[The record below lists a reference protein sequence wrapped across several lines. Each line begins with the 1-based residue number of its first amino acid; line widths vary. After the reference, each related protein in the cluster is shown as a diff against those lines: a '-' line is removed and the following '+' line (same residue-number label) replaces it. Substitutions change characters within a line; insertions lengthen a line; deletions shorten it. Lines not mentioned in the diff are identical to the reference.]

1 MSKKKTTKVLGK
13 GLSALLDDA
22 TTDNPAAALTTQ
34 DSPIGNIALTALSKI
49 EVNPFQPRVDFDE
62 DRLRDLADSI
72 TIHGVIQPI
81 TLRVIK
87 EGKFQLIS
95 GERRLR
101 AAKMAGLSE
110 IPAYIKAEVTD
121 QESLEIAL
129 IENIQREDLNALEI
143 ALNYERLIEECKLT
157 QEELSARVG
166 KKRSTIT
173 NYLRLL
179 KLPSEVQ
186 YGVKEGLLSMGHSRA
201 LIGVTDTDFVTE
213 VVKQIIEKQL
223 SVRQVES
230 IVKKH
235 NQTQLDLDLVDDE
248 PKASKNQTILAEN
261 MGRKLTT
268 KVQLKPK
275 KRGKGE
281 IVISYYSEADFKRI
295 INILES

>member
-1 MSKKKTTKVLGK
+1 MAKKKTSVLGK

-22 TTDNPAAALTTQ
+22 AAVEGKSDSRAKDNV
-34 DSPIGNIALTALSKI
+34 IGSVSLVPLSSI
-49 EVNPFQPRVDFDE
+49 EVNPFQPRVDFDQ

-72 TIHGVIQPI
+72 LIHGVIQPI
-81 TLRVIK
+81 TVRLI
-87 EGKFQLIS
+87 ENGKYQLIS

-101 AAKMAGLSE
+101 ASKMAEIDE
-110 IPAYIKAEVTD
+110 IPAYIKADVTD

-143 ALNYERLIEECKLT
+143 ALNYQRLIDECQLT
-157 QEELSARVG
+157 QDELAKRVG

-179 KLPSEVQ
+179 KLPTEVQ
-186 YGVKEGLLSMGHSRA
+186 YGVKEGLLSMGHARA
-201 LIGVTDTDFVTE
+201 LVNIDDEAFVTDL
-213 VVKQIIEKQL
+213 VKQIIEKQL
-223 SVRQVES
+223 SVRQVEA

-235 NQTQLDLDLVDDE
+235 QQAQKEEEFLNEE
-248 PKASKNQTILAEN
+248 PCATKGQMTSAEN
-261 MGRKLTT
+261 LGRRLTT

-295 INILES
+295 VKLLDQ

>member
-1 MSKKKTTKVLGK
+1 MAKKKTNVLGK

-22 TTDNPAAALTTQ
+22 PIQEQTNQEITENNG
-34 DSPIGNIALTALSKI
+34 IGNIALTPLSKI

-62 DRLRDLADSI
+62 AKLQDLADSI
-72 TIHGVIQPI
+72 KIHGVIQPI
-81 TLRVIK
+81 TLRII
-87 EGKFQLIS
+87 EGGKFQLIS

-101 AAKMAGLSE
+101 ASKMAGLE
-110 IPAYIKAEVTD
+110 AVPAYIKAEVTD

-157 QEELSARVG
+157 QEELSLRVG
-166 KKRSTIT
+166 KNRSTIS

-179 KLPSEVQ
+179 KLPTEVQ
-186 YGVKEGLLSMGHSRA
+186 YGVKEGLLSMGHARA
-201 LIGVTDTDFVTE
+201 LIGIEQKDFVTE
-213 VVKQIIEKQL
+213 IVKQIIEKQL

-230 IVKKH
+230 LVKKH
-235 NQTQLDLDLVDDE
+235 NQTQLDQEHKTQEVE
-248 PKASKNQTILAEN
+248 ANKNQLLYAQN
-261 MGRKLTT
+261 LGRKLTT

-295 INILES
+295 VNLLEA

>member
-1 MSKKKTTKVLGK
+1 MAKKKTNVLGK

-22 TTDNPAAALTTQ
+22 PIQEQTNQEITENNG
-34 DSPIGNIALTALSKI
+34 IGNIALTPLSKI

-62 DRLRDLADSI
+62 AKLQDLADSI
-72 TIHGVIQPI
+72 KIHGVIQPI
-81 TLRVIK
+81 TLRII
-87 EGKFQLIS
+87 EGGKFQLIS

-101 AAKMAGLSE
+101 ASKMAGLE
-110 IPAYIKAEVTD
+110 AVPAYIKAEVTD

-157 QEELSARVG
+157 QEELSLRVG
-166 KKRSTIT
+166 KNRSTIS

-179 KLPSEVQ
+179 KLPTEVQ
-186 YGVKEGLLSMGHSRA
+186 YGVKEGLLSMGHARA
-201 LIGVTDTDFVTE
+201 LIGIEQKDFVTE
-213 VVKQIIEKQL
+213 IVKQIIEKQL

-230 IVKKH
+230 LVKKH
-235 NQTQLDLDLVDDE
+235 NQTQLDQEHKTQEVE
-248 PKASKNQTILAEN
+248 ASKNQLLYAQN
-261 MGRKLTT
+261 LGRKLTT

-295 INILES
+295 VNLLEA